1 MIRPA
6 AGAMS
11 VPPGVP
17 MRRKPLDDGL
27 VRAQQYLA
35 DTDPIQLPAPT
46 AGASAWRASLRLHS
60 APLKSSDYRASTEVG
75 QDWWPRL
82 SA

>member
-1 MIRPA
+1 
-6 AGAMS
+6 
-11 VPPGVP
+11 

-46 AGASAWRASLRLHS
+46 AEASRRRASLRLHS
-60 APLKSSDYRASTEVG
+60 APL
-75 QDWWPRL
+75 
-82 SA
+82 